1 VEKQVK
7 MAFKPECILVRLE
20 DLMPLKKI
28 PLTLRG
34 TPKYK
39 QILASVAEI
48 GLVEPLVIY
57 PAKEK
62 RDKYLILDG
71 HLRYEI
77 LKALGAKE
85 AQCLI
90 STDDEGFTYNKRVN
104 NLTTVAEHFMI
115 LKAIRN
121 GVPEKLVAKVLDV
134 NVARIR
140 QQLNLLDG
148 ICPEAVETLKNRR
161 VTPDVFKILR
171 KMQPARQSE
180 VADLMAAANRF
191 SAPYADALLAATSQA
206 QLVHPEKPKIVRG
219 LSAEKMARMEAEM
232 ENLQRRIG
240 QIETSFANEYFALT
254 MARGYLAALLGNSR
268 VVRYLTQKHLEILR
282 ELQSVLEDVTAEM
295 RGNAM
300 QARGALS
307 S

>member
-1 VEKQVK
+1 MEKSIK
-7 MAFKPECILVRLE
+7 MAFMPECILVPL
-20 DLMPLKKI
+20 DSLVPLKKI

-39 QILASVAEI
+39 QIAASVAEI
-48 GLVEPLVIY
+48 GLVEPLVVH
-57 PAKEK
+57 PAKDK
-62 RDKYLILDG
+62 RDKYVILDG

-77 LKALGAKE
+77 LKTLGATE
-85 AQCLI
+85 VRCLI

-115 LKAIRN
+115 LKAIKN
-121 GVPEKLVAKVLDV
+121 GVAEERIAKVLDV

-140 QQLNLLDG
+140 QQLNMLDG
-148 ICPEAVETLKNRR
+148 ICVDAVEILKNRR

-180 VADLMAAANRF
+180 VADLMVTANRF
-191 SAPYADALLAATSQA
+191 SVTYANALLAATSQA
-206 QLVHPEKPKIVRG
+206 QLINPDKPKVVRG
-219 LSAEKMARMEAEM
+219 LSAEQMARMETEM

-240 QIETSFANEYFALT
+240 QIDSSFANEYFSLT
-254 MARGYLAALLGNSR
+254 MARGYLASLFSNGR
-268 VVRYLTQKHLEILR
+268 VVRYLTQKHADILR
-282 ELQSVLEDVTAEM
+282 ELQGVLEDVTAEM

-300 QARGALS
+300 QARGTHS
-307 S
+307 P